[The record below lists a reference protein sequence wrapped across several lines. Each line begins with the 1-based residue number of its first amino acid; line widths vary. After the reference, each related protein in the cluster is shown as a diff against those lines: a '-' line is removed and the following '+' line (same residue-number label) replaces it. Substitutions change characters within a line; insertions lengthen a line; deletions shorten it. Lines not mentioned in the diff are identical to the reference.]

1 MTNLYYA
8 IVGTTTNTNA
18 GLGRFMGLVIVFIL
32 AGGTAYSVEMILCF
46 TFDGDRLSRIGFF
59 VDGFDTGGRK

>member
-32 AGGTAYSVEMILCF
+32 ACGTVFWAL
-46 TFDGDRLSRIGFF
+46 G
-59 VDGFDTGGRK
+59 